1 LVSET
6 VQALGTHPKFLKKMS
21 KKFKIIII
29 FAFVAILTPLF
40 LFAQG
45 GFADAAV
52 DTNPAKSSLEITAR
66 EAGLL
71 STKDPIQIAG
81 SIVQFLLGFL
91 GIIFIVLLMYGGFL
105 RMTARGKPEQITTS
119 NKIITSAIIGVFIIL
134 GSWII
139 TAYVFDQVNKQVGE
153 NGGGNNACIYS
164 CQQEVNPGGCGII
177 GYVQDASGGNC
188 EDGKVCCRQIGN

>member
-1 LVSET
+1 
-6 VQALGTHPKFLKKMS
+6 MS

-153 NGGGNNACIYS
+153 DSGNGGNTCPTACYPDFCPATYIEIPNTNCS
-164 CQQEVNPGGCGII
+164 
-177 GYVQDASGGNC
+177 SGT
-188 EDGKVCCRQIGN
+188 KCCVFTP